1 MLRFAQLVVTAA
13 FFAVISAS
21 SASAA
26 ATDAGAPAAVAAPA
40 LGDLFTVAGIKV
52 DATAESATIAR
63 DIAMAQGRP
72 QAWTTVYRRLTATAN
87 WGKQPQLDDN
97 QLLRLVRS
105 FEVAGER
112 RSTTRY
118 LAEVTYHF
126 NPAAVRA
133 VLRQNRIAYTETRSK
148 PAVVIPIIE
157 GKGFTASGPWAAA
170 WKDPAF
176 TQGLVPMILPVGDA
190 EDMAIFSRE
199 DFMQLDWMG
208 FAPLVSRYDAGA
220 VVLAIA
226 SEDGNTVQ
234 SIEIT
239 QMARTASSFAFAQ
252 STFTADA
259 AAVADKV
266 QETWK
271 TRTSVDFGTRGH
283 LVADVQFN
291 SLAQWARIRSQ
302 LRAVK
307 SVVDVDIVGLSA
319 NEAEIDVT
327 YFGRIEQLQDSLS
340 QQSLALTGNPT
351 AYTLQLGTT
360 AAANAP

>member
-1 MLRFAQLVVTAA
+1 MLRFAQLVVIGASL
-13 FFAVISAS
+13 AVISLPCAM
-21 SASAA
+21 AA
-26 ATDAGAPAAVAAPA
+26 EVDTPAAVPSPA
-40 LGDLFTVAGIKV
+40 IGDLFTVAGIKV
-52 DATAESATIAR
+52 DASAESAIAAR

-72 QAWTTVYRRLTATAN
+72 QAWTTVYRRLTAAAN

-133 VLRQNRIAYTETRSK
+133 VLRQNRVAYTETRSK
-148 PAVVIPIIE
+148 PAVVIPMIE
-157 GKGFTASGPWAAA
+157 GKGYTASGPWAAA
-170 WKDPAF
+170 WKNPAF
-176 TQGLVPMILPVGDA
+176 AQGLVPMILPAGDA
-190 EDMAIFSRE
+190 EDMAIFSRA
-199 DFMQLDWMG
+199 DVTQLDWMG

-239 QMARTASSFAFAQ
+239 QTARTASSFAFAQ

-266 QETWK
+266 QETLK
-271 TRTSVDFGTRGH
+271 TRTSVDFGTRGR

-291 SLAQWARIRSQ
+291 SLAQWARIRAQ

-307 SVVDVDIVGLSA
+307 SVVDVDVMGLSA